1 MPAPPRRASHFFV
14 PPRFFRTTGSVTRF
28 RKMRFLFSVGPYLPM
43 RLLHTAD
50 WHLGQTLHG
59 IARDHEHARF
69 LDWLLDILDERSVD
83 ALLIAG
89 DVFDGQNP
97 PIPALG
103 LFYRFLAR
111 AKARRPALDI
121 VVVAGNHDS
130 GSRLEAPSPLL
141 QEMGVHVV
149 GGLPVGEDGRFD
161 PDRLLFPL
169 RGEDGR
175 VEARC
180 VAMPYLRPA
189 DLPPAEVEDGTDPL
203 IEGVRSVYAMAV
215 EAVRRQLGPGEALV
229 LTGHCYMRD
238 GALSELS
245 ERKILGGNLHALP
258 VDVFPE
264 DAAYVAL
271 GHLHRAQA
279 VGGREEVR
287 YSGSPLPLAV
297 DEEPYPHQVVLADIA
312 DGRLV
317 GREALRVP
325 RFVALHRVPGGGR
338 FATPDDALAALR
350 ALELEDGLP
359 RESWPFVEVS
369 VELAEPRPALR
380 EEVAAALT
388 GRPARLVKLAV
399 RLIGRGETLAES
411 VPHMELA
418 DLAPEDVFQRL
429 YRRSHDGDPDPALLA
444 AFQELVATVQE
455 GA

>member
-1 MPAPPRRASHFFV
+1 
-14 PPRFFRTTGSVTRF
+14 
-28 RKMRFLFSVGPYLPM
+28 M

-69 LDWLLDILDERSVD
+69 LDWLLDTLDERSVD
-83 ALLIAG
+83 ALVVAG

-103 LFYRFLAR
+103 LFYRFLAQ
-111 AKARRPALDI
+111 AKARRPGLDI

-141 QEMGVHVV
+141 RELGVHVV
-149 GGLPVGEDGRFD
+149 GGLPYGEDGAFT

-169 RGEDGR
+169 RDESGR
-175 VEARC
+175 VAAHC
-180 VAMPYLRPA
+180 VAVPYLRPA
-189 DLPPAEVEDGTDPL
+189 DLSPAETEEATDPL
-203 IEGVRSVYAMAV
+203 IEGVRRIYAA
-215 EAVRRQLGPGEALV
+215 AIDAGRQRRQPGEALV

-279 VGGREEVR
+279 VGGREGVR
-287 YSGSPLPLAV
+287 YSGSPLPLAI
-297 DEEPYPHQVVLADIA
+297 DEESYPHQVVLAEIA

-317 GREALRVP
+317 TQEALRVP
-325 RFVALHRVPGGGR
+325 RFVAVQRVPGGGR
-338 FATPDDALAALR
+338 FAPPEEALAALR
-350 ALELEDGLP
+350 ALELDDGLP
-359 RESWPFVEVS
+359 REAWPFVEVS

-380 EEVAAALT
+380 EEVAAALV

-399 RLIGRGETLAES
+399 RLTGHGETLAETA
-411 VPHMELA
+411 PQMELA

-444 AFQELVATVQE
+444 AFQELVTTVQE